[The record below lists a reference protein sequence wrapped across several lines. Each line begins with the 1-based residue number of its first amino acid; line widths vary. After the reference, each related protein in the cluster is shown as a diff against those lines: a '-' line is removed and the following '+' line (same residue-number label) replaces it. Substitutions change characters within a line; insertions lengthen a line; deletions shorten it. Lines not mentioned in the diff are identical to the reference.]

1 MTGEELQKGN
11 ELKEEMQ
18 KLCDQTYTL
27 RKVLCEEK
35 TCQRGKYKKFLLKFF
50 GGNKYEISAYQDC
63 VFFGGTLVADRELLE
78 LILDYYEK
86 KLSALK
92 REFESLGKVD
102 TDYQYNRNSNDKKT
116 ILRSEI
122 NEC

>member
-1 MTGEELQKGN
+1 MTGEELQRGN

-27 RKVLCEEK
+27 RKVLCAEK

-50 GGNKYEISAYQDC
+50 DNNKYNISAYQEG

-86 KLSALK
+86 KLSVLK
-92 REFESLGKVD
+92 REFESLGGSD
-102 TDYQYNRNSNDKKT
+102 T
-116 ILRSEI
+116 
-122 NEC
+122 

>member
-27 RKVLCEEK
+27 RRVLCEER
-35 TCQRGKYKKFLLKFF
+35 TRQRGKYEKFLLRFF
-50 GGNKYEISAYQDC
+50 GKNEYNISAYKEG

-86 KLSALK
+86 KLSVLK
-92 REFESLGKVD
+92 REFESLGK
-102 TDYQYNRNSNDKKT
+102 TDSQ
-116 ILRSEI
+116 
-122 NEC
+122 

>member
-18 KLCDQTYTL
+18 TLCDQTYLL
-27 RKVLCEEK
+27 RKCLCEEK
-35 TCQRGKYKKFLLKFF
+35 TRQRGKYKKFLLRFF
-50 GGNKYEISAYQDC
+50 KNEYEVSAYQEG
-63 VFFGGTLVADRELLE
+63 VFFSGTLIADRELLE

-92 REFESLGKVD
+92 REFESLGNTESK
-102 TDYQYNRNSNDKKT
+102 
-116 ILRSEI
+116 
-122 NEC
+122 

>member
-18 KLCDQTYTL
+18 SLCDQTYIL
-27 RKVLCEEK
+27 RKCLCEE
-35 TCQRGKYKKFLLKFF
+35 QPRQQGKYKKFNLRFF
-50 GGNKYEISAYQDC
+50 GKNKYEISASC
-63 VFFGGTLVADRELLE
+63 VSFSGTLTADRELLE

-92 REFESLGKVD
+92 REFESLGK
-102 TDYQYNRNSNDKKT
+102 
-116 ILRSEI
+116 E
-122 NEC
+122 NEYER